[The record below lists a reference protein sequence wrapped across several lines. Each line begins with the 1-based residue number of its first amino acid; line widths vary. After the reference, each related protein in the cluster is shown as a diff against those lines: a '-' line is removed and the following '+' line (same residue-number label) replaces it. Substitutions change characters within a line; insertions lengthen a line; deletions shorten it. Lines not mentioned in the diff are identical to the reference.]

1 MHASQNNAKGKT
13 PDEPALIYIL
23 SNARSLYSTRRFF
36 EEGIKRGCK
45 VKVYPP
51 LALTLFVEKSGCK
64 VYFQKQILPRP
75 DIIIPRVGQKK
86 AGYTMAVIK
95 QFEMLGVISLNTIHS
110 ITRARDKLRS
120 LQLLAQNHIPVPR
133 TFFIDSINDID
144 IALDA
149 VGGAPVIIKL
159 MEGTQ
164 GMGVILAESV
174 RSARSIVESLIN
186 QGQHVLIQ
194 EFIEESTG
202 RDLRV
207 IVLNNKVIAAMQR
220 TSIGDEFRSNV
231 HRGGSH
237 CNASLSIESEKLARL
252 AAKVLGLNLA
262 GVDLIESKR
271 GPLILEVN
279 PSPGIEGIEASTG
292 VNIAEHCIM
301 YLEKELRLK
310 RSVRKT
316 PAGS

>member
-1 MHASQNNAKGKT
+1 MKLPNGKT
-13 PDEPALIYIL
+13 PTEPALIYIL

-36 EEGIKRGCK
+36 EEGIKRGFK

-51 LALTLFVEKSGCK
+51 VALTLLIEKNACQ
-64 VYFQKQILPRP
+64 VYFQKQVLPRP

-95 QFEMLGVISLNTIHS
+95 QFEMLNVIALNAIQS
-110 ITRARDKLRS
+110 ISRARDKLRS
-120 LQLLAQNHIPVPR
+120 LQLLAQGNIPVPR
-133 TFFIDSINDID
+133 TFFIDNINDID
-144 IALDA
+144 IAIEA

-159 MEGTQ
+159 TEGTQ
-164 GMGVILAESV
+164 GMGVMLAESV
-174 RSARSIVESLIN
+174 RSARSILESLII

-194 EFIEESTG
+194 EFISESTG

-207 IVLNNKVIAAMQR
+207 IVLNNKVIASMQR

-231 HRGGSH
+231 HRGGAHSDVK
-237 CNASLSIESEKLARL
+237 LSIESEKLSRL
-252 AAKVLGLNLA
+252 AARTLGLNFA

-292 VNIAEHCIM
+292 INIAEHCLV
-301 YLEKELRLK
+301 YLEKELRL
-310 RSVRKT
+310 RKNFLLK
-316 PAGS
+316 PQL

>member
-1 MHASQNNAKGKT
+1 MNLPQGKVNS
-13 PDEPALIYIL
+13 EPVLIYIL

-36 EEGIKRGCK
+36 EEGIKRGYK

-51 LALTLFVEKSGCK
+51 LALTLFIEKSGCK
-64 VYFQKQILPRP
+64 VYFQKQILPKP

-86 AGYTMAVIK
+86 VGYTMAVIK
-95 QFEMLGVISLNTIHS
+95 QFEMLDVISLNAIQAIS
-110 ITRARDKLRS
+110 RARDKLRS
-120 LQLLAQNHIPVPR
+120 LQLLAQSNIPVPR
-133 TFFIDSINDID
+133 TFFIDNINEID
-144 IALDA
+144 IAIES

-159 MEGTQ
+159 LEGTQ

-174 RSARSIVESLIN
+174 RSARSILESLIN

-194 EFIEESTG
+194 EFISESTG

-207 IVLNNKVIAAMQR
+207 IVLNNKVIASMQR

-237 CNASLSIESEKLARL
+237 SNVKLSIESEKLARL
-252 AAKVLGLNLA
+252 ATRVLGLNFA

-279 PSPGIEGIEASTG
+279 PSPGIEGIESSSG
-292 VNIAEHCIM
+292 INVAEHCII

-310 RSVRKT
+310 KISKK
-316 PAGS
+316 